1 MVNIK
6 LPETNFLLKVSNL
19 IITRLIA
26 YRPHN
31 AVMAFASP
39 LIVDVG
45 HRDLQLLRI

>member
-1 MVNIK
+1 MANIK